1 MRTIV
6 FVIGFLF
13 VGYLIGELTS
23 ESEAPST
30 TPVPKDIPTDIYIA
44 DRLDKPRRQILT
56 SLRIDDY
63 NPFGYRLYTNKTE
76 RDEFGNEKQVKEYR
90 SKLIIVSEDYYNE
103 IKKFNR
109 SSDIYINP
117 KSALQTM
124 EAPGTEK
131 GYKLYLEL
139 LKCEDSK
146 DYPYLI
152 ATSGNEKCIVNIPSD
167 Y

>member
-1 MRTIV
+1 MRIIV
-6 FVIGFLF
+6 FVIGAFF
-13 VGYLIGELTS
+13 VVNLIWRFSGDS
-23 ESEAPST
+23 EDSTT
-30 TPVPKDIPTDIYIA
+30 TPVPKDAPTDIYIA
-44 DRLDKPRRQILT
+44 SDLDEPRKKIL
-56 SLRIDDY
+56 SKLRGDDY
-63 NPFGYRLYTNKTE
+63 NPFGYRVYTNKTE
-76 RDEFGNEKQVKEYR
+76 RDEFGNEKKVKQYR
-90 SKLIIVSEDYYNE
+90 SKLIIVSEGYYNE

-109 SSDIYINP
+109 TSDIYINP

-146 DYPYLI
+146 DYPYMF